1 MKDKLSKNRRLF
13 VVDLSDVLGNIVG
26 TIGIVYIILFFLF
39 KFLSFVNKNLT
50 DSLCNYFKRI
60 FSQNKLFTPEKNK
73 SALFEIERNE
83 FINSDEIKKNI
94 EQVQLFNN
102 EIDNLKKSF
111 IRYSSKVAISKK
123 YENLFKKLS
132 SAEYKTYKIADLDSF
147 CQTYSQIHRLVAK
160 WNKSF
165 IEAEML
171 SRRSLFDNIDGKRL
185 DQQQR
190 KAVIVDEDNNL
201 VLAGAGSGKTLTIAA
216 KVKYLVENKNINPKD
231 ILLISFTRKAAKE
244 MQERISNK
252 LNIDVEAM
260 TFHKLGLEICQKI
273 NGSRPDVFT
282 DLKRVVD
289 NYFRNEILTDQNAV
303 KNIIEFFGLYFN
315 TPTNYD
321 TIECLGQ
328 VIERENH
335 LDLET
340 IKSKVETKR
349 EEWSKQ
355 KKTFQGER
363 VKSIEEAMIAN
374 HLYLN
379 GVSYKYERLYPYE
392 TENKFKKRYRPDFYL
407 QDYDLYLEHFG
418 IDKNG
423 QVPWLP
429 QIEAKKYIDDMK
441 WKRDLHRSHGTKLL
455 ETYSYFNKYGRLLI
469 ELDNLLQKNGI
480 KYKQVDYLEIF
491 KKIVI
496 AKDDRTYSEFLK
508 LVVTFINLFKSNG
521 YDEKSFSM
529 LEGLSDKQTN
539 NFIKYREKMFLSIV
553 EPLFIQYQNM
563 MKENDYIDF
572 NDMINLSTSFLEE
585 GKIETNYKYI
595 IVDEYQDISVSRF
608 RLIKAIKDKTNAIL
622 MAVGDDWQS
631 IYRFSGSDIDLFTS
645 FNNYVGHTEKLKV
658 EKTYRNAQDLIDIAS
673 KFILKNPKQLKKRLI
688 SDKNKT
694 NPLKIILYKKDVCE
708 AVMFAIENI
717 VTEYGEKS
725 NVLILGRNNYDI
737 EALQDNANFIVQTE
751 TDKIK
756 VLCKRYSSL
765 EIEFL
770 TVHKSKGLEADNV
783 IVINMENKLSGF
795 PNKIV
800 DDPILSL
807 VLSNSDKYEY
817 AEERRLLYV
826 AMTRTKNF
834 TYFLAPDESK
844 SCFIRELINDN
855 KNIYYQNATT
865 EEIISKNPKCP
876 RCQHGTLI
884 LRKNIDGKT
893 FLACSNYPRCD
904 KTYNNT
910 EILYD
915 TVICDVCNDYM
926 VKRQGTHGEFYGC
939 TNYPVCDNT
948 INNIN
953 VNTSCNLN
961 TEGDKERLS
970 ERRIQRIKQYPPD
983 KRFPWAD
990 KGLRRTGKR
999 KSRNW

>member
-1 MKDKLSKNRRLF
+1 
-13 VVDLSDVLGNIVG
+13 
-26 TIGIVYIILFFLF
+26 
-39 KFLSFVNKNLT
+39 
-50 DSLCNYFKRI
+50 
-60 FSQNKLFTPEKNK
+60 
-73 SALFEIERNE
+73 
-83 FINSDEIKKNI
+83 
-94 EQVQLFNN
+94 
-102 EIDNLKKSF
+102 
-111 IRYSSKVAISKK
+111 
-123 YENLFKKLS
+123 
-132 SAEYKTYKIADLDSF
+132 
-147 CQTYSQIHRLVAK
+147 
-160 WNKSF
+160 
-165 IEAEML
+165 
-171 SRRSLFDNIDGKRL
+171 
-185 DQQQR
+185 
-190 KAVIVDEDNNL
+190 
-201 VLAGAGSGKTLTIAA
+201 
-216 KVKYLVENKNINPKD
+216 
-231 ILLISFTRKAAKE
+231 
-244 MQERISNK
+244 
-252 LNIDVEAM
+252 
-260 TFHKLGLEICQKI
+260 
-273 NGSRPDVFT
+273 
-282 DLKRVVD
+282 
-289 NYFRNEILTDQNAV
+289 
-303 KNIIEFFGLYFN
+303 
-315 TPTNYD
+315 
-321 TIECLGQ
+321 
-328 VIERENH
+328 
-335 LDLET
+335 
-340 IKSKVETKR
+340 
-349 EEWSKQ
+349 
-355 KKTFQGER
+355 
-363 VKSIEEAMIAN
+363 
-374 HLYLN
+374 
-379 GVSYKYERLYPYE
+379 
-392 TENKFKKRYRPDFYL
+392 
-407 QDYDLYLEHFG
+407 
-418 IDKNG
+418 
-423 QVPWLP
+423 
-429 QIEAKKYIDDMK
+429 
-441 WKRDLHRSHGTKLL
+441 
-455 ETYSYFNKYGRLLI
+455 
-469 ELDNLLQKNGI
+469 
-480 KYKQVDYLEIF
+480 
-491 KKIVI
+491 
-496 AKDDRTYSEFLK
+496 
-508 LVVTFINLFKSNG
+508 
-521 YDEKSFSM
+521 
-529 LEGLSDKQTN
+529 
-539 NFIKYREKMFLSIV
+539 MFLSIV